1 MQNILFVCET
11 TFALFNYYTHEN
23 ERNKNYKIIWIHN
36 RANKTKKIAKKI
48 VNIWFSQNLLPTMRK
63 SDIEQKSACFD
74 STIPR
79 DVEANNDEVDLETT
93 RSSDNSISTATSS
106 ENNSPDIE
114 KSNQDYVIEGFQS
127 LNSATNILNINEKFF
142 VSRIKLA
149 FYKAREQVPMHLNLE
164 NQIQAAT
171 TSNID
176 IKSVLASFMSKPIQR
191 VVHFAKQLPDFGK
204 LSAHDQVC
212 LLRGGALEVIICSS
226 SSLYDS
232 IANKMTNMVSADR
245 QVQGSDTSNIHMDLL
260 KRFWSEEAFV
270 KTIGFLKSMHALG
283 IDETTLALFLPV
295 IIFSPDRQGLI
306 NKSTI
311 TRMQSKYSFLLK
323 KYIMNTYEKQ
333 EQSIHI
339 YTNMCLLLDDLRHLQ
354 ALHRTIFGGFDPF
367 RD

>member
-1 MQNILFVCET
+1 MFSVPVEEEKASREQMQADKLNQFYDHVQRTDTSTSNTDLDINMNLVSNVAFDVCIDSQ
-11 TFALFNYYTHEN
+11 TFFKLSDEPSTYN
-23 ERNKNYKIIWIHN
+23 EKELVNLYISMGIMVIDVDSSTLNSYEQFFINAVVTRFYKTRKQIPLDLNLAAII
-36 RANKTKKIAKKI
+36 NKTD
-48 VNIWFSQNLLPTMRK
+48 M
-63 SDIEQKSACFD
+63 
-74 STIPR
+74 
-79 DVEANNDEVDLETT
+79 
-93 RSSDNSISTATSS
+93 
-106 ENNSPDIE
+106 
-114 KSNQDYVIEGFQS
+114 
-127 LNSATNILNINEKFF
+127 
-142 VSRIKLA
+142 SRLC
-149 FYKAREQVPMHLNLE
+149 V
-164 NQIQAAT
+164 
-171 TSNID
+171 
-176 IKSVLASFMSKPIQR
+176 KSVLANFMSKPIQR

-283 IDETTLALFLPV
+283 IDETTLALFLSV

-323 KYIMNTYEKQ
+323 KFIMAKYRASYDTTRLYN
-333 EQSIHI
+333 
-339 YTNMCLLLDDLRHLQ
+339 NLLLKLIELRTLKSMHLSMLDDADNFLL
-354 ALHRTIFGGFDPF
+354 DPF
-367 RD
+367 ATAVMNADE